1 MLRIGILG
9 AAGIAPQAIIRP
21 ASRRD
26 DVQIAAV
33 ASRTMASAVAYA
45 QKHRIPVAYGSYD
58 DLLADAS
65 IDLVYNALPPS
76 EHARWSIAALEAG
89 KHVLCEKPIAMNA
102 AEADAMAAVALRT
115 GGRLIEA
122 FHDRY
127 HPLHDYLLNLRSSG
141 QLGEIES
148 IDASFTAPNPFDPAS
163 IRHDP
168 ALGGGALMDL
178 GCYPVHWVRFF
189 VGEEPVVVS
198 ASASPNALG
207 ADETIEASLRFP
219 SGVVARVFASMV
231 ATQPFAASLVITGS
245 CGRVE
250 VDNPV
255 LPHNGHS
262 VRATTDGVLRTF
274 TIGGGET
281 YDYQLDAVVGAILG
295 GAGLPTEADDYVANM
310 SVIDAIYAAAG
321 GRATVSTHL

>member
-1 MLRIGILG
+1 VLRIGILG

-21 ASRRD
+21 VSRRD
-26 DVQIAAV
+26 DVVIAAV
-33 ASRTMASAVAYA
+33 ASRSLESAIAYGT
-45 QKHRIPVAYGSYD
+45 KNGIPVTYGRYEAMLSD
-58 DLLADAS
+58 ES

-102 AEADAMAAVALRT
+102 AEAIVMAGVAMRT
-115 GGRLIEA
+115 GKRLVEA

-127 HPLHDYLLNLRSSG
+127 HPLSDYLLSVRSSG
-141 QLGEIES
+141 ELGQILS
-148 IDASFTAPNPFDPAS
+148 VDATFTAPIPFDPIS

-168 ALGGGALMDL
+168 AVGGGALMDL

-198 ASASPNALG
+198 ATSSPNELG

-219 SGVVARVFASMV
+219 SGVDGNIFASMV
-231 ATQPFAASLVITGS
+231 DTLPFSATLVVTGS
-245 CGRVE
+245 RGTLDVT
-250 VDNPV
+250 NPV

-262 VRATTDGVLRTF
+262 VRITTDGIMRTL
-274 TIGGGET
+274 TIGGDET
-281 YDYQLDAVVGAILG
+281 YDYQLAAVIGAILEG
-295 GAGLPTEADDYVANM
+295 DGLPTESADFVANM
-310 SVIDAIYAAAG
+310 RAMDAIYAAAG
-321 GRATVSTHL
+321 VRRGTV